1 VLEIWVKGHSTT
13 LKTAQFDTLH
23 TISDLHSIVTMAV
36 SGISLSYLIQQD
48 TGWKSHFF
56 HTPPVCNAPLK
67 FKAESH
73 RNFAIFGIEKLE
85 WWRYQKVKKVCDT
98 FNHFHAIRERYRD
111 IVP

>member
-48 TGWKSHFF
+48 TG
-56 HTPPVCNAPLK
+56 
-67 FKAESH
+67 
-73 RNFAIFGIEKLE
+73 
-85 WWRYQKVKKVCDT
+85 
-98 FNHFHAIRERYRD
+98 
-111 IVP
+111 